1 MDRRRIM
8 KNAMAGKR
16 FLFWIF
22 GSVFLIFAISS
33 AEVKISQ
40 RLKTGYDTLIKEIAV
55 KHGLDPLLLHAII
68 SAESAYDRF
77 AVSDK
82 GAQGLMQL
90 MPDTAEQYGVQ
101 DVFDPEDNIEGGA
114 KYLRDLKKLYGSQTD
129 LILAAYNAG
138 QEAVKK
144 YNSIPPYQ
152 ETREY
157 VERVKVVYKQV
168 TKSRRTTIYA
178 FVDSRG
184 KLVLTNDFRLA
195 AKSRRP

>member
-1 MDRRRIM
+1 M

>member
-1 MDRRRIM
+1 
-8 KNAMAGKR
+8 MAGKR